1 METHTKKRKP
11 IKCFK
16 VSLNIILTIQ
26 LALMPYYGYSAL
38 DPESVIQNTLLQ
50 IQNTKED
57 LKKDQTLI
65 DLSVAIETGKVKEYL
80 KENPLVKKE
89 VDYFLLSD
97 QRVEAIEHHFD
108 TNKKEVIESVSQTL
122 HLNEYNNRPIYV
134 TFKEVQVRYKEEER
148 ILIFEGLS
156 EGAVRL
162 RQYIPNMDIVDYIN
176 DGEVLVI
183 LDKNKGLLLVDMIL
197 VRSYLGLAPVPVA
210 QIPVPVLKTLSELSP
225 ESPLWTKQNI
235 SVEFIHRGAR
245 PPDIIVEEIR
255 QKIDKTF
262 DGREMVFAGDL
273 MISYID
279 QNSQKHLVQ
288 FLKREEMQG
297 WLGLNYK
304 MLDIMTKVVAPH
316 LMEKKDLDMV
326 EKEIETLKAKD
337 PKAMLDHILSTIFN
351 KQALYK
357 LGLAKEGIQ
366 KRIEHTSQKLS
377 PRDTMLYNEWQDS
390 FNKIH
395 PRLVESAQIKEQEKS
410 SALSSAEIGNLLK
423 QQEEKR
429 EKNKKTKFMALRII
443 ANVTAKIAKGVGSF
457 AKEAPKEAP
466 IATAGL
472 TAVLGSGLAYTFDYF
487 QLETW
492 TNLFYK
498 ITSVFSSMGYG
509 GDFTLYKVTAFPH
522 FITTF
527 LLFPGIVVSCALL
540 FNPIVKWLAKKSSQ
554 NFSIGS
560 KVYHPKGYWTDVLN
574 KWGSADFKKKFLGAG
589 MKFYAYGIYPMWNLI
604 SVSGQPHFI
613 AALRKGLKPFEVI
626 DPKSDVGE
634 IVGIKKPTKLGVGK
648 AQWSKSKQF
657 DQQRELQNVAL
668 AKQNRIKSLAWQM
681 AVLAVAGKE
690 QVTPDQI
697 IMYGITGVNFKDL
710 KKVHNDM
717 TLKMEMLWT
726 FKNLEKEIKALNDM
740 DIRKALSELE
750 PEMIVRYYER
760 AKQIAKEAK
769 AQPYFFKK
777 SRAFWNTGFMG
788 KVRQKLNL
796 QSIASFNKPAFDLLN
811 QVPTDFVTERSW
823 REFVTDHLLVV
834 LMPMLMT
841 NRANL
846 SAEHIYQIAMNENFL
861 SYSGRPHIYDVWKNA
876 YEWLFI
882 SGAGNALA
890 YMNKV
895 DTVEKLHT
903 GNKNFYEPVEKH
915 INPIKERVI
924 SELSYFKNQA
934 QAILPS
940 SVQEDP
946 NRMRFGNIWLKHT
959 VATLRSV
966 QLGIIMA
973 LALRAG
979 VVGQPVSEALSAWFL
994 IHMSQ
999 FWFIGWPWM
1008 IIHGGHALSNQK
1020 ITKNIEKME
1029 SLKTKLLYIAK
1040 GAYPDT
1046 HTMKKDFEE
1055 AVNELKTL
1063 YSDKEWDKWQK
1074 KVWVDPASETDI
1086 SAIIRTSEHYTK
1098 HLAEHPPLPNKY
1110 NQKLDYVWSMVFGSI
1125 LTTYLGVEL
1134 FIWTFDS
1141 NTLRT
1146 ENLIK
1151 WAGINIALLSFLY
1164 FFYRQSL
1171 GEHWHDLVTGE
1182 KRKARIEKIKH
1193 ELKDWTKAIKS
1204 LKELKKPEERW
1215 SLYFYGKMLNLKAS
1229 VSSKCQK
1236 AFTKNK

>member
-1 METHTKKRKP
+1 MKKS
-11 IKCFK
+11 IFK
-16 VSLNIILTIQ
+16 LSLNITLAIQ

-50 IQNTKED
+50 IQNTSPED

-65 DLSVAIETGKVKEYL
+65 DLSVAIETGKVREYL
-80 KENPLVKKE
+80 QENPLVKKE
-89 VDYFLLSD
+89 MDYFLLSD
-97 QRVEAIEHHFD
+97 QKVEAIEHHFD
-108 TNKKEVIESVSQTL
+108 TDKKEVIESVSQTL
-122 HLNEYNNRPIYV
+122 LLNEYNNRPIYV
-134 TFKEVQVRYKEEER
+134 AFKDVQVRYQAEER
-148 ILIFEGLS
+148 TLIFEGLS
-156 EGAVRL
+156 EGAVKL
-162 RQYIPNMDIVDYIN
+162 RQHIPNMDIVDYIN
-176 DGEVLVI
+176 DGETLAI
-183 LDKNKGLLLVDMIL
+183 LDRNKGLLLVDMIL
-197 VRSYLGLAPVPVA
+197 ARSYLGLAPVPVA

-225 ESPLWTKQNI
+225 ESQLWTKQNI
-235 SVEFIHRGAR
+235 FVEFIHRGAK
-245 PPDIIVEEIR
+245 PPDIIVEEIK
-255 QKIDKTF
+255 QKIDKNF
-262 DGREMVFAGDL
+262 NGREMIFAGDL

-279 QNSQKHLVQ
+279 QNGQKHLVQ
-288 FLKREEMQG
+288 FLKREELKG

-316 LMEKKDLDMV
+316 LIEKKDLDMV
-326 EKEIETLKAKD
+326 EQEIETLKAKD
-337 PKAMLDHILSTIFN
+337 PKAMLDHILSTLFN

-366 KRIEHTSQKLS
+366 SRMEHASQELS
-377 PRDTMLYNEWQDS
+377 PRDTMLYNEWLDS

-395 PRLVESAQIKEQEKS
+395 PRLVESARIKEQEKS
-410 SALSSAEIGNLLK
+410 SALSSAEISNLLK
-423 QQEEKR
+423 QQTVKNEEKL
-429 EKNKKTKFMALRII
+429 EENKKTRFMALRII
-443 ANVTAKIAKGVGSF
+443 ANVTANIAKGIGSF
-457 AKEAPKEAP
+457 AIKAPLA
-466 IATAGL
+466 ATGL
-472 TAVLGSGLAYTFDYF
+472 TTAIGTGLAYNFDYF
-487 QLETW
+487 QLEKW
-492 TNLFYK
+492 TTLFYK
-498 ITSVFSSMGYG
+498 ITSVFSSIGYG
-509 GDFTLYKVTAFPH
+509 GDWTLYKVTAFPH
-522 FITTF
+522 FITTL

-540 FNPIVKWLAKKSSQ
+540 FNPVVRWLANKSSQ

-574 KWGSADFKKKFLGAG
+574 KWESADFRKKFLGAG
-589 MKFYAYGIYPMWNLI
+589 MKFYAYGIYPVWNLI

-613 AALRKGLKPFEVI
+613 AALRKGLNPLQVI
-626 DPKSDVGE
+626 DPKSDVGK
-634 IVGIKKPTKLGVGK
+634 IAGITKPTRLGWSK
-648 AQWSKSKQF
+648 AQWSKNRQF
-657 DQQRELQNVAL
+657 DQQRELQNVTL
-668 AKQNRIKSLAWQM
+668 SKQNRIKSLAWQM

-717 TLKMEMLWT
+717 TLRMEMLWT
-726 FKNLEKEIKALNDM
+726 FRNLEKEIKALNEV
-740 DIRKALSELE
+740 DIRKALSELQ

-760 AKQIAKEAK
+760 AKEIAKEAK

-777 SRAFWNTGFMG
+777 TRAFWNTGFMG
-788 KVRQKLNL
+788 KARQRLSL

-823 REFVTDHLLVV
+823 REFVVDHLLVV
-834 LMPMLMT
+834 LMPMFMT

-895 DTVEKLHT
+895 NILKNLQAGHE
-903 GNKNFYEPVEKH
+903 NFYEPLEKH
-915 INPIKERVI
+915 TNPIKKRAI
-924 SELSYFKNQA
+924 SELSYWKNQA
-934 QAILPS
+934 NAILPS
-940 SVQEDP
+940 SAKEDP
-946 NRMRFGNIWLKHT
+946 ARMRAGNLWLKHT

-973 LALRAG
+973 LLLRSAI
-979 VVGQPVSEALSAWFL
+979 VGQPVSEALSAWFL

-1008 IIHGGHALSNQK
+1008 ILHGGHAISNQK
-1020 ITKNIEKME
+1020 IAKNIEQME
-1029 SLKTKLLYIAK
+1029 NLKRKLSNLAK
-1040 GAYPDT
+1040 GFYQDT
-1046 HTMKKDFEE
+1046 QSMKQDFKG
-1055 AVNELKTL
+1055 AILELKTL
-1063 YSDKEWDKWQK
+1063 YGDKVWDKWHK
-1074 KVWVDPASETDI
+1074 NTWGDPTSEQDI
-1086 SAIIRTSEHYTK
+1086 SAIIRLSESYTK
-1098 HLAEHPPLPNKY
+1098 KLVQKPPLPNQY
-1110 NQKLDYVWSMVFGSI
+1110 NEKLDYVWSMIFGSI
-1125 LTTYLGVEL
+1125 LTTYLGITL
-1134 FIWTFDS
+1134 FIWTFDA

-1171 GEHWHDLVTGE
+1171 GEHWHDLKTGE

-1204 LKELKKPEERW
+1204 LKDLKHPQESW
-1215 SLYFYGKMLNLKAS
+1215 NLYFYGKMLNLGS
-1229 VSSKCQK
+1229 SFRSKCQR
-1236 AFTKNK
+1236 AFTKK